1 MADFKESGLI
11 KNPFRMYR
19 YEAVGAYRDFLF
31 SDDSNIQLR
40 KSMEEDGYD
49 DVTTIVT
56 LQDLPANIAERYAPF
71 QRKISEEEYTGMIG
85 SVCLDDI
92 RKTQGWAG
100 KKTPDALR
108 LLSKLNSSAARCRK
122 ITKSDFTNTLV
133 TPFMVK
139 NPAIVRIEGI
149 KSLDVNFVFHYNR
162 SFNAIEV
169 NISEVSMPGFD
180 DSGREQRYHE
190 SLIYVPKDV
199 MTYYYGIDFVQGSQK
214 DAVFRMLQQEYL
226 PTPAMVFDA
235 SLYGT
240 LRGKIRKVTYS
251 TSREG

>member
-31 SDDSNIQLR
+31 SDDGNIQLR

-56 LQDLPANIAERYAPF
+56 LQDLPAKVAERYAPF
-71 QRKISEEEYTGMIG
+71 QRAITEEEYAGMIG
-85 SVCLDDI
+85 NVCIDDI
-92 RKTQGWAG
+92 RKTQAWAREE
-100 KKTPDALR
+100 TPDALK
-108 LLSKLNSSAARCRK
+108 LLKKLNSASAVCRK
-122 ITKSDFTNTLV
+122 INRGQFSSMLV
-133 TPFMVK
+133 EPF
-139 NPAIVRIEGI
+139 IVQNLPTIRLEEIE
-149 KSLDVNFVFHYNR
+149 SLDVNFVFHYNR
-162 SFNAIEV
+162 SFNSIEV

-190 SLIYVPKDV
+190 SLIYVPRDV
-199 MTYYYGIDFVQGSQK
+199 MTYYYDIDFVQGSQK
-214 DAVFRMLQQEYL
+214 DAVFRILQQEYL

-235 SLYGT
+235 KLYGL